1 MLRKGNF
8 EKKHTDKTL
17 EREWQQKDLMSYG
30 TVNGMENNNL
40 DWNIIKRKVKK
51 KKAQLNEY
59 K

>member
-8 EKKHTDKTL
+8 EKKHTNKTL

-30 TVNGMENNNL
+30 IVNGMENNNL
-40 DWNIIKRKVKK
+40 VWDWNIIKRKVKK
-51 KKAQLNEY
+51 KKKKL